1 VHHVQKHD
9 RASII
14 ASPHLKLPEKTY
26 SMQILRE
33 QLATGRVHETFGVLW
48 GEDQTLHYLQE
59 EYNAEG
65 LR

>member
-1 VHHVQKHD
+1 
-9 RASII
+9 
-14 ASPHLKLPEKTY
+14 
-26 SMQILRE
+26 MQILRE